1 MIKAASNAA
10 YLTGGPTVGK
20 LYNLNVIKLTGTP
33 NPSYIICKY
42 EKYSKHGIDSISILQ
57 LFVQYL
63 FIPLLIRIY
72 LQILLPNPTRSVMAK
87 IGNLNSSILI
97 FNEYS

>member
-1 MIKAASNAA
+1 MMKNASNAA
-10 YLTGGPTVGK
+10 YLLTGGPTVGK

-57 LFVQYL
+57 LCVQYL

-72 LQILLPNPTRSVMAK
+72 LQILLPIVQ
-87 IGNLNSSILI
+87 ILI
-97 FNEYS
+97 

>member
-1 MIKAASNAA
+1 MYLFGVFMWPIMIKAASNAA

-57 LFVQYL
+57 LFGQYL
-63 FIPLLIRIY
+63 FIPLFWPTTLYDTISIRI
-72 LQILLPNPTRSVMAK
+72 
-87 IGNLNSSILI
+87 
-97 FNEYS
+97 